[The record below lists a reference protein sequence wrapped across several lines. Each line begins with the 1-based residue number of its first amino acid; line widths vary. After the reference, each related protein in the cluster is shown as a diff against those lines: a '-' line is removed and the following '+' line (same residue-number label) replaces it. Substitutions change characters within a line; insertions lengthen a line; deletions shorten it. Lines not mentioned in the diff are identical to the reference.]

1 MQENPEQYK
10 QRMMA
15 NLGNQKQM
23 QVQAATPRKIGK
35 LIKGVP
41 RSKLAKRPEPNKWS
55 VLEILAHLSETEIVG
70 GYRMRMILSAPGMP
84 IAAFDQDKWAKTGKY
99 SKRDPKKALELF
111 RALREANLALLK
123 SLDPGQ
129 WKHFGMH
136 AERGEETIE
145 RIAAM
150 FAGHDINHLKQIEKI
165 LGKSGR

>member
-1 MQENPEQYK
+1 MQETPEQYK

-15 NLGNQKQM
+15 NLGSQKPM
-23 QVQAATPRKIGK
+23 QVQAATPRKIEK
-35 LIKGVP
+35 LIKGVR

-55 VLEILAHLSETEIVG
+55 VLEILAHLSETEMVG
-70 GYRMRMILSAPGMP
+70 GYRMRMILSAPGTP
-84 IAAFDQDKWAKTGKY
+84 IAAFDQDKWAESGKY
-99 SKRDPKKALELF
+99 SKRDPKRALELF
-111 RALREANLALLK
+111 RTLREANLALLK

-165 LGKSGR
+165 FGKSGR